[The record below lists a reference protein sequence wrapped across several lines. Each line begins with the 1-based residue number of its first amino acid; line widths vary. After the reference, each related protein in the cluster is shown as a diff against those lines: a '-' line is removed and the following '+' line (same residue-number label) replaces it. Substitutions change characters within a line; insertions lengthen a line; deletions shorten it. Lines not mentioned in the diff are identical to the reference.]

1 VNPLLIALLGV
12 MLVPLFVAT
21 WRFSLLGL
29 SAQGFLM
36 AMVASSLV
44 AGPRAAG
51 DWLTLFDLVAIRGVV
66 APMVLYLV
74 MRRQDVPARLDI
86 IPPSLLSWTVA
97 LAMVLVS
104 FNVAEG
110 MATDGGEQETL
121 VAVAIAGLL
130 IGFLVLAT
138 RGGPLSQIIGV
149 LRIENSI
156 ALLELEGGQ
165 HHAPIAQQ
173 AGLLL
178 AFIGTVVALR
188 WYLALLP
195 VRPEAPP
202 ESTAPE
208 GPTL

>member
-1 VNPLLIALLGV
+1 MNPLLIALLGV
-12 MLVPLFVAT
+12 MLGPLFVAT
-21 WRFSLLGL
+21 WRVSLLGL

-36 AMVASSLV
+36 AMVASSL
-44 AGPRAAG
+44 ASGPRAAG

-66 APMVLYLV
+66 APLALYLV
-74 MRRQDVPARLDI
+74 LRRHDIPARLDI

-97 LAMVLVS
+97 LAMVLVA
-104 FNVAEG
+104 FNVSEVLVA
-110 MATDGGEQETL
+110 DGGEQATL

-138 RGGPLSQIIGV
+138 RGGPLSQIVGV

-156 ALLELEGGQ
+156 ALLELEGGH

-178 AFIGTVVALR
+178 AFLGTVVAVR

-202 ESTAPE
+202 AAPAAE